1 MNNIYTR
8 TQKKTAE
15 RAKQMKTDVSN
26 KIMELIR
33 KTFTN
38 TPRKQQSQQ
47 SILEHKHF
55 LKSRNPKEKHIR
67 VQLEN
72 NGASKQMETQTH
84 SEKLGFHLK
93 NLQGQYKLGEQ
104 RNT

>member
-1 MNNIYTR
+1 MNNIYTQ
-8 TQKKTAE
+8 TQKRKTAE

-84 SEKLGFHLK
+84 PKKLGINLK
-93 NLQGQYKLGEQ
+93 NLQGQYKPGK
-104 RNT
+104 

>member
-1 MNNIYTR
+1 
-8 TQKKTAE
+8 
-15 RAKQMKTDVSN
+15 MKTDVSN

-84 SEKLGFHLK
+84 PQ
-93 NLQGQYKLGEQ
+93 N
-104 RNT
+104 